1 MKWLV
6 LPSQPLCVYV
16 CVCVCVRVCSVC
28 ECVYVCVRVC
38 ACECVCLCVCLKQ
51 SLNPA
56 GWGQNLLLIF
66 PSSGVHTSES
76 FDIVVRGNGFTLG
89 KAKEGALCRFKV

>member
-1 MKWLV
+1 M
-6 LPSQPLCVYV
+6 CV
-16 CVCVCVRVCSVC
+16 
-28 ECVYVCVRVC
+28 
-38 ACECVCLCVCLKQ
+38 CVCLKQ
-51 SLNPA
+51 SLTPA

-89 KAKEGALCRFKV
+89 KAKEGALCRFKVKDHTYGEYCTALPITAELPFQPSPF